1 MSRRVR
7 GGGSVYQRKD
17 GRWEGAAYL
26 GTVSGK
32 VRRIRVYGKT
42 RKEAN
47 DKLTIKMADV
57 QRGIPAPDRS
67 WLIAEYLD
75 YWMRE
80 VAPSRLR
87 PSTMELYESAIRL
100 HLKPMVGF
108 YSLERLSVPI
118 LQQLLNQQLAQGK
131 TLRTVRMFRTVLSA
145 ALTRAMREE
154 LVTRNV
160 ARLVELEADKRDEI
174 VPWTIEEA
182 NRFLRYAQNH
192 PLYPAFLMLVVYGI
206 RRGEVLGLR
215 WSDIDWERNTIH
227 IRQQL
232 QQIKNHLE
240 VGPVKTDA
248 GKRDLPLLPVVRTV
262 LSQLQAHTATP
273 ALDSGSITVDGVPM
287 EIEVLKGCGAV
298 RSNEL
303 ATSRELS
310 QTDLADIIIRG
321 RNGMPLWPRNFG
333 RVFQKLAKEA
343 GLRRIKL
350 HWLRHGT
357 ATILKNLKVQ
367 PRDAQIILGH
377 AHISTTLQ
385 IYQHGDPETQKTA
398 LDQAGRVLTDDV
410 DGYVSR
416 QTLPSMSEIV
426 VRSASIQSGGSGG
439 ARTLDTLLKSVI
451 RIGHDSSLISVIHQL
466 RARTNAHIFGSL
478 AVRFT
483 VNSRQSEQPN
493 VELWQWISLR
503 DALAPQPR
511 RFVDRLAATISTI
524 RSHH

>member
-1 MSRRVR
+1 MSWRAIGEGTLYR
-7 GGGSVYQRKD
+7 RKD

-47 DKLTIKMADV
+47 EKLTVRMADV
-57 QRGIPAPDRS
+57 QRGIPIPDRT
-67 WLIAEYLD
+67 WTVAGYLE

-80 VAPSRLR
+80 IAPSKLR

-100 HLKPMVGF
+100 HLGPMVGS
-108 YSLERLSVPI
+108 YSLERLTVPI

-131 TLRTVRMFRTVLSA
+131 PLRTVQLIRTILSA

-154 LVTRNV
+154 VVTRNV
-160 ARLVELEADKRDEI
+160 ARLVELETGKREEI
-174 VPWTIEEA
+174 IPWTIEEA
-182 NRFLRYAQNH
+182 NRFLHYTQNH
-192 PLYPAFLMLVVYGI
+192 PLFPAFLMLVVYGI
-206 RRGEVLGLR
+206 RRGEALGLR
-215 WSDIDWERNTIH
+215 WSDIDWERNIIH
-227 IRQQL
+227 VRQQL
-232 QQIKNHLE
+232 QEIKNHLE

-248 GKRDLPLLPVVRTV
+248 GKRDLPLLPVVRTI

-273 ALDSGSITVDGVPM
+273 ARDLASIIVDGVPM
-287 EIEVLKGCGAV
+287 GIEVLKGYGAV

-303 ATSRELS
+303 ATSRQLS
-310 QTDLADIIIRG
+310 ESDLADIIIRG

-385 IYQHGDPETQKTA
+385 IYQHGDPELQKAA

-410 DGYVSR
+410 DGSVSR

-426 VRSASIQSGGSGG
+426 VLNSSIQSGGSGG
-439 ARTLDTLLKSVI
+439 ARTLDTLLKS
-451 RIGHDSSLISVIHQL
+451 RFRPSVNPGSTPVVRQL
-466 RARTNAHIFGSL
+466 RARLSIRFLGGL
-478 AVRFT
+478 AV
-483 VNSRQSEQPN
+483 N
-493 VELWQWISLR
+493 VAVKNDLHYE
-503 DALAPQPR
+503 PK
-511 RFVDRLAATISTI
+511 
-524 RSHH
+524 

>member
-1 MSRRVR
+1 MSRRAI
-7 GGGSVYQRKD
+7 GEGTVYRRKD

-26 GTVSGK
+26 GTVSGR
-32 VRRIRVYGKT
+32 VRRLRVYGKT

-57 QRGIPAPDRS
+57 QRGIPVPDRT
-67 WLIAEYLD
+67 WTVGDYLE

-80 VAPSRLR
+80 IAPSRLR
-87 PSTMELYESAIRL
+87 PTTMELYESAIRL
-100 HLKPMVGF
+100 HLRPMVGS
-108 YSLERLSVPI
+108 YTLERLNVPT

-131 TLRTVRMFRTVLSA
+131 TLRTVRLIRTILSA
-145 ALTRAMREE
+145 ALTRAVREE
-154 LVTRNV
+154 VVARNV

-182 NRFLRYAQNH
+182 SHFLRYTQHH
-192 PLYPAFLMLVVYGI
+192 PLHPAFLMLVVYGV

-215 WSDIDWERNTIH
+215 WSDIDWEHNTIH

-232 QQIKNHLE
+232 QEIRNHLE

-248 GKRDLPLLPVVRTV
+248 GKRDLPLLPVVRIA
-262 LSQLQAHTATP
+262 LSQLQAHTAAPT
-273 ALDSGSITVDGVPM
+273 LGSTSEIVEGVPM
-287 EIEVLKGCGAV
+287 EIEILQGYGAA

-310 QTDLADIIIRG
+310 ASDISDIIIRG

-343 GLRRIKL
+343 GLRRVKL

-357 ATILKNLKVQ
+357 ATILKSLKVQ
-367 PRDAQIILGH
+367 PRDAQIIMGH

-385 IYQHGDPETQKTA
+385 IYQHGDPETQKEA
-398 LDQAGRVLTDDV
+398 LDQAGRVLTDNI

-416 QTLPSMSEIV
+416 QALPSMSEVV
-426 VRSASIQSGGSGG
+426 VRNASIQSGGSGG
-439 ARTLDTLLKSVI
+439 ARTLDTLLKRRFPATVDCGTTPVI
-451 RIGHDSSLISVIHQL
+451 QQL
-466 RARTNAHIFGSL
+466 RARLSIRFLGSL
-478 AVRFT
+478 AV
-483 VNSRQSEQPN
+483 N
-493 VELWQWISLR
+493 VAVKTSGSN
-503 DALAPQPR
+503 DYVPQ
-511 RFVDRLAATISTI
+511 
-524 RSHH
+524 RSNHTSAGAE